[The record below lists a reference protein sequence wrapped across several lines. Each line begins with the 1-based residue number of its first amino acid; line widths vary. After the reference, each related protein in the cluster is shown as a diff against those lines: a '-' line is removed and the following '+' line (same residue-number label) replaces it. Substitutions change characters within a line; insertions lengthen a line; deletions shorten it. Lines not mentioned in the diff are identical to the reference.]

1 MYVKQIHNING
12 CIHNTTTMRNNLE
25 KGTRIVTRAMRKS
38 NVKLCI
44 LEMTGNLNQWYLRNV
59 TNQNKTWISP
69 MTRHIL

>member
-1 MYVKQIHNING
+1 MYVKHMHNING

-25 KGTRIVTRAMRKS
+25 KGTRKVTRAKGKS

-59 TNQNKTWISP
+59 AAKT
-69 MTRHIL
+69 RLE